1 MDKAIR
7 YLSLAAKAG
16 KLVIGA
22 DDCETTVRKG
32 KAVRILLASD
42 AASSAIKR
50 AGDLSRCRNI
60 PIINTAYTKT
70 ELAQAVGRG
79 TSVALIILTD
89 EGLAAA
95 FQKTAGIAL
104 EQEEHV

>member
-22 DDCETTVRKG
+22 DDCE
-32 KAVRILLASD
+32 KAAKKKSAALIVLADD
-42 AASSAIKR
+42 AATSAVKR
-50 AGDLSRCRNI
+50 AEQLS
-60 PIINTAYTKT
+60 TAYTIKVFKSPYTKT

-79 TSVALIILTD
+79 RSVALAILID
-89 EGLAAA
+89 EGPSAA
-95 FQKTAGIAL
+95 FTASAANGT
-104 EQEEHV
+104 EQEEHT